1 MAKDS
6 RLELGRYLNNPFN
19 EGGRVAKQLN
29 FRDLFASKPATGAP
43 PWTPSRFKAEHL
55 TNALQTRKVTLN
67 PSLRFAGN
75 SPFFDDDNQLDPKDY
90 ELFEGLGRFNRP
102 DAYDFSEGRAL
113 TRNRPQNQPDF
124 DPGLVD
130 AYNVSPTVNPGKR
143 AKNPMPRMRNP
154 DPNGYLMSMAENRV
168 ENEAEDKVSV
178 AQLLQRKDLYA
189 SKEEAE
195 GSETI
200 AEDEQNISP
209 GKTVA

>member
-1 MAKDS
+1 
-6 RLELGRYLNNPFN
+6 
-19 EGGRVAKQLN
+19 
-29 FRDLFASKPATGAP
+29 
-43 PWTPSRFKAEHL
+43 
-55 TNALQTRKVTLN
+55 
-67 PSLRFAGN
+67 
-75 SPFFDDDNQLDPKDY
+75 
-90 ELFEGLGRFNRP
+90 
-102 DAYDFSEGRAL
+102 
-113 TRNRPQNQPDF
+113 
-124 DPGLVD
+124 
-130 AYNVSPTVNPGKR
+130 
-143 AKNPMPRMRNP
+143 MPRMRNP